1 MITADLPVI
10 SQCRP
15 GDATRFQS
23 IPVSQAHQLWREMQE
38 RLNALDRRLNAPAA
52 QPQAQPQA
60 GRPGPVRRY
69 RITVNGKV
77 YETSIQMVSQ

>member
-38 RLNALDRRLNAPAA
+38 RLNDLDRRLNAPAA
-52 QPQAQPQA
+52 QPQAQAQT
-60 GRPGPVRRY
+60 GEPGPVRYY
-69 RITVNGKV
+69 RITGNGTG
-77 YETSIQMVSQ
+77 YETSMQGVSQ

>member
-38 RLNALDRRLNAPAA
+38 RLNDLDRRLNAPA
-52 QPQAQPQA
+52 AQPQA

>member
-23 IPVSQAHQLWREMQE
+23 IPVSQAHQLWRE
-38 RLNALDRRLNAPAA
+38 RLNDLDRRLNAPAA
-52 QPQAQPQA
+52 QPQAQPQT
-60 GRPGPVRRY
+60 GGPGPVRYY
-69 RITVNGKV
+69 RITVNGTV
-77 YETSIQMVSQ
+77 YETSIQVVSQ